1 VSVLLMQRLVAW
13 EALRV
18 QQPAVVDAA
27 HVSRHWDKDK
37 LVLALC
43 ERGVVDP
50 YLQHLQKAELRALFL
65 RSSTRDGELSA
76 EMGVAVGEAAASLLA
91 RRLTVPVVGESPDA
105 AALRHSAQVQR
116 DHLQRPLE
124 QLSPEARAALQA
136 RWSADVAKRRL
147 ALYRARQQGEA
158 AAGVCAAQV
167 HEEHRIG
174 ELLAEHRRGLR
185 RVLCG
190 PRVEQP
196 VGRRAAD
203 ICSGAV
209 QVLPL
214 VSAAVHMHAR
224 NIIIILLLLLVSVV
238 LSVVLTVACA
248 WQVEYYNCM
257 EHDGLGGAAGD
268 GVVGADGAAAAA
280 VPSPLGQASAGRG
293 GGVDSGTGAVPVPVV
308 AVPPLL
314 GQAGEDASAA
324 TAAVPSPLGQERA
337 SREAA
342 GGVDGSVGAVPAF
355 CPVDELIWW
364 YSERDGA
371 VVGPGAVAGAR
382 GLERWPGSVGVA
394 ATTAVDA
401 HE

>member
-1 VSVLLMQRLVAW
+1 MQRLVAW

-214 VSAAVHMHAR
+214 VSAAVHMAEELQAAEKRGDDVEQRVAVIDAAHKPPDAGPR
-224 NIIIILLLLLVSVV
+224 TCDAPAATSEVLVGIPSELGTGTWGSFHLKLRHPVVGSDGERRRYLRTMSPDNRACDPTHFVLLFPAGHPAGGFALCAVVLLLLLLLLLVFAVCCVSV
-238 LSVVLTVACA
+238 C
-248 WQVEYYNCM
+248 
-257 EHDGLGGAAGD
+257 
-268 GVVGADGAAAAA
+268 
-280 VPSPLGQASAGRG
+280 
-293 GGVDSGTGAVPVPVV
+293 
-308 AVPPLL
+308 
-314 GQAGEDASAA
+314 
-324 TAAVPSPLGQERA
+324 
-337 SREAA
+337 
-342 GGVDGSVGAVPAF
+342 
-355 CPVDELIWW
+355 
-364 YSERDGA
+364 
-371 VVGPGAVAGAR
+371 AGA
-382 GLERWPGSVGVA
+382 LCRWQG
-394 ATTAVDA
+394 
-401 HE
+401 